1 MKFKYMRNFH
11 NMFDTES
18 PSFHNKILIECYMN
32 GNPGDT
38 LEHVLEQIYDELFL
52 TLCVLNFFSIA

>member
-1 MKFKYMRNFH
+1 MIYPLKWVD
-11 NMFDTES
+11 MFDTES
-18 PSFHNKILIECYMN
+18 PSFHNKILIECHMN

-52 TLCVLNFFSIA
+52 TLCVLNFFLIA

>member
-1 MKFKYMRNFH
+1 
-11 NMFDTES
+11 MFDTES
-18 PSFHNKILIECYMN
+18 PSFHNKILIECHMN